1 MSSKRELKLIL
12 DLEKSDAW
20 QYLTKIM
27 QDEIVK
33 AAMQMGEDASMT
45 FDEVNFRR
53 GAIWAANRMLEMPN
67 RIKAKL
73 EAEIALSSGDD
84 KKTPKD

>member
-27 QDEIVK
+27 QDEIVQ

-67 RIKAKL
+67 RIKLNSK
-73 EAEIALSSGDD
+73 
-84 KKTPKD
+84 PK

>member
-27 QDEIVK
+27 QDEIVQ

>member
-1 MSSKRELKLIL
+1 MSSKRELKLIS

-27 QDEIVK
+27 QDEIVQ

-53 GAIWAANRMLEMPN
+53 GAIWAANRMLEMPT

>member
-1 MSSKRELKLIL
+1 MSSKSELKLIL

-27 QDEIVK
+27 QDEIVQ

>member
-1 MSSKRELKLIL
+1 VSSKRELKLIL

-27 QDEIVK
+27 QDEIVQ

>member
-1 MSSKRELKLIL
+1 MSNKTHLKLIS
-12 DLEKSDAW
+12 DLENSEAW
-20 QYLTKIM
+20 ELLRKVM
-27 QDEIVK
+27 QDEILQ

-67 RIKAKL
+67 RLKAKL

-84 KKTPKD
+84 SKTTKE